1 MGTFIQRPRF
11 YEGQYLN
18 AADLAAEVDYARS
31 QEARH
36 ALGAHTWGIA
46 AGLTLREIPTSGGAN
61 QIDVVLN
68 PGYAF
73 DGFGRGIVVLYP
85 TKLPANK
92 FAEIVYDPALDDPAM
107 NGGTP
112 GRLVD
117 VWVRYREFETQPA
130 SNGFQVCDNSDQN
143 ARVQETFIIEI
154 GERKNL
160 RDRRDTI
167 IIGGV
172 ATDAADALKAFD
184 PAAPALPDASV
195 PHQNLPADGD
205 DLWLIPIGKVR
216 WNPGQGGAAG
226 NFVPLTDADKA
237 LSAAARIYI
246 GVVAAAVQGPNGV
259 VRLKDRSLEGPGS
272 SKNDVAWV
280 EGKLRLYDDA
290 RLFGGKIEFLTAGGG
305 DNGAPIELRRG
316 GGTELRAVIPLDN
329 TGAFTPKVVVTDN
342 GRLGVGTTAPSTAV
356 DASQGA
362 IRWGNGS
369 ELGTGSEDYIELSG
383 RDDIPGKGKPRIDFH
398 FDQIQQDFNA
408 RIVNEA
414 DGLLK
419 VDVQRLQA
427 TGKVGVQTSNPVEA
441 VTIANNGNLMFL
453 GAGTDA
459 GDIIFADS
467 NVNQKARIWSEP
479 GAGSAL
485 YFSGNNQNVA
495 NLAVASNG
503 NVGVGTITPQFRL
516 DVNGTLKSPM
526 WQVRQLLN
534 NRQGPLPLSVNSVQ
548 LNGGTLVFLFSGS
561 VSSSLLLGFGG
572 LEVSLNGIV
581 RAQSFVPLHSVGT
594 NSMVPAQFAVV
605 QGVAAGSY
613 TVQLDVFGLGISSNV
628 NDIYNL
634 TVFELP
640 WP

>member
-1 MGTFIQRPRF
+1 
-11 YEGQYLN
+11 
-18 AADLAAEVDYARS
+18 
-31 QEARH
+31 
-36 ALGAHTWGIA
+36 
-46 AGLTLREIPTSGGAN
+46 
-61 QIDVVLN
+61 
-68 PGYAF
+68 
-73 DGFGRGIVVLYP
+73 
-85 TKLPANK
+85 
-92 FAEIVYDPALDDPAM
+92 
-107 NGGTP
+107 
-112 GRLVD
+112 
-117 VWVRYREFETQPA
+117 
-130 SNGFQVCDNSDQN
+130 
-143 ARVQETFIIEI
+143 
-154 GERKNL
+154 
-160 RDRRDTI
+160 
-167 IIGGV
+167 
-172 ATDAADALKAFD
+172 
-184 PAAPALPDASV
+184 
-195 PHQNLPADGD
+195 
-205 DLWLIPIGKVR
+205 
-216 WNPGQGGAAG
+216 
-226 NFVPLTDADKA
+226 
-237 LSAAARIYI
+237 
-246 GVVAAAVQGPNGV
+246 
-259 VRLKDRSLEGPGS
+259 VRLKDRSLDGPGS
-272 SKNDVAWV
+272 SKTDVAWV

-316 GGTELRAVIPLDN
+316 GGTELRAVIGAAAAGANKLAVGPLDN
-329 TGAFTPKVVVTDN
+329 TGTFTPKVVVTDN
-342 GRLGVGTTAPSTAV
+342 GRLGIGTTTPSTAV

-362 IRWGNGS
+362 VRWGNGS

-427 TGKVGVQTSNPVEA
+427 TGKIGVQTANPVEA
-441 VTIANNGNLMFL
+441 ITIANNGNLMFL

-485 YFSGNNQNVA
+485 YFSGNNQNVP

-503 NVGVGTITPQFRL
+503 NVGIGTTTPQFRL

-526 WQVRQLLN
+526 WQVLQLLN
-534 NRQGPLPLSVNSVQ
+534 NRQGPLPLSVGNVQ

-594 NSMVPAQFAVV
+594 NSVVSAQFAVV

-613 TVQLDVFGLGISSNV
+613 TVELDLFGVGISSNA